1 MTARHQHSEG
11 TADREH
17 APGTARRPQLLADSP
32 PSSTDD
38 RPVISVL
45 PFATDA
51 LLDWF
56 RANARPLPWR
66 AEPREPYR
74 VWLSE
79 IMAQQT
85 RVAAVIPYFE
95 RWLQRFPTVQALAA
109 ALLDDVLKAWE
120 GLGYYS
126 RARNLHRAARRVCDE
141 LGGQFPT
148 DVAGLLTLPGVG
160 RYTAG
165 AIASLAFGRN
175 AAVVDGNVRRVF
187 ARAFALPAA
196 QSKDDDLWAL
206 AESLLPSG
214 RAGVFNEALMELGA
228 TVCVP
233 RNPKCTDCP
242 LRTNCRAH
250 ALGAVEKF
258 PERAPRM
265 PTPERIVL
273 TALVRHADG
282 RLLLGQRPH
291 DGLLGGLWEFVSS
304 EYGPTADSLPR
315 AQRGE
320 RQPAPSAAGGPTTNV
335 EEIVLQRTGV
345 RVSDVGEPFAEVR
358 HAFTHFK
365 VRRLLHHATA
375 IHDAVGASNA
385 YVALH
390 WVTPAEIDALALTRS
405 DRRIAEMLAAN
416 AFFTR
421 SRKECE

>member
-1 MTARHQHSEG
+1 MTAHHQHSEG

-17 APGTARRPQLLADSP
+17 ALSA
-32 PSSTDD
+32 
-38 RPVISVL
+38 
-45 PFATDA
+45 DA
-51 LLDWF
+51 LMAWF

-109 ALLDDVLKAWE
+109 APLDEVLKAWE

-126 RARNLHRAARRVCDE
+126 RARNLHRTARRVCDE

-165 AIASLAFGRN
+165 AIASLAFGRD

-187 ARAFALPAA
+187 ARVFALPAA
-196 QSKDDDLWAL
+196 KSKDEDLWVL
-206 AESLLPSG
+206 AESLLPPG

-233 RNPKCTDCP
+233 RNPKCEDCP

-250 ALGAVEKF
+250 ALGAVEQF
-258 PERAPRM
+258 PERAPRI
-265 PTPERIVL
+265 PTPERLVH
-273 TALVRHADG
+273 TALVRHVDG

-291 DGLLGGLWEFVSS
+291 DGLLGGLWEFISS
-304 EYGPTADSLPR
+304 EYGPTACP
-315 AQRGE
+315 E
-320 RQPAPSAAGGPTTNV
+320 RSTETDV
-335 EEIVLQRTGV
+335 EAMVLQRTGV
-345 RVSDVGEPFAEVR
+345 RVRDVGESFAEVR

-390 WVTPAEIDALALTRS
+390 WATPAEIDALALTRS

-421 SRKECE
+421 SRKEREEL